1 MQMAQSF
8 YFYDLETSDLDPRTS
23 RIMQFAGQR
32 TDLSLEP
39 IGEPDDILIKITPD
53 VLPSPSAILITG
65 ITPQKTLLEGISEK
79 EFLEYFHQT
88 IATPET
94 IFVGFNSIRFDD
106 EFIRFTNYRN
116 FYDPYEWQWL
126 DGRSKWDILDLVRM
140 CRALRP
146 EGIKW
151 PVGPDGKSS
160 NRLELLTS
168 INKLLHEKAHD
179 ALSDVQ
185 ATIAIARLIHNKQ
198 PKLFEFL
205 LSIRDKKAAEKIIRS
220 GMPFIYT
227 AGSLSSKTDKTTIAH
242 TLFDHPNRPGN
253 IIVYDLTIDPTPFI
267 GLKAK
272 DLAEKMTYRV
282 LKDGEERF
290 PTYQIQLN
298 KCPAV
303 APLSVMRQED
313 SKRLSLD
320 PEKCEEN
327 LKILEK
333 EKGFLIELA
342 EAFSVNEKPFQTS
355 LEVSYQDVDGMLY
368 QGFVGDHDK
377 QLMKDLRNRNAST
390 IVDFHPEFNDDRLS
404 KLVLLYKARQFPKSL
419 THEEQAIWNEYI
431 NQRLVSGNE
440 KSRLVQYA
448 QQIEDA
454 LKVSG
459 LTKNQQYLL
468 EELSLYAQSVVPYDL

>member
-1 MQMAQSF
+1 MEKSF

-32 TDLSLEP
+32 TDLNLEP
-39 IGEPDDILIKITPD
+39 LGEPDDILVKITPD

-65 ITPQKTLLEGISEK
+65 ITPQKTLLDGITEK
-79 EFLEYFHQT
+79 EFLDYFHQT
-88 IATPET
+88 IATPGT

-140 CRALRP
+140 SRALRP

-185 ATIAIARLIHNKQ
+185 ATIAIAKLIHDKQ

-205 LSIRDKKAAEKIIRS
+205 LSIREKKTAEKIIRS
-220 GMPFIYT
+220 GTSFIYT
-227 AGSLSSKTDKTTIAH
+227 AGSLSSKHEKTTIAH

-253 IIVYDLTIDPTPFI
+253 IIVYDLTIDPTPFLR
-267 GLKAK
+267 LKAK
-272 DLAEKMTYRV
+272 DLAEKMKYKE
-282 LKDGEERF
+282 LKDGEVRF
-290 PTYQIQLN
+290 PMYQIQLN

-303 APLSVMRQED
+303 APLSVMREED

-320 PEKCEEN
+320 PENCEKN

-342 EAFSVNEKPFQTS
+342 EAFSLNEKPFQTS
-355 LEVSYQDVDGMLY
+355 LEVSYQEVDGMLY

-377 QLMKDLRNRNAST
+377 QLMKDLRNRNGNT
-390 IVDFHPEFNDDRLS
+390 IVDFHPEFNDDRLN
-404 KLVLLYKARQFPKSL
+404 KLILLYKARQFPESL
-419 THEEQAIWNEYI
+419 SHEEQAIWNEYI
-431 NQRLVSGNE
+431 NQKLVSGNE
-440 KSRLVQYA
+440 KSRLTQYA

-454 LKVSG
+454 SKISG

>member
-1 MQMAQSF
+1 MAQSF
-8 YFYDLETSDLDPRTS
+8 YFYDLETSDLDPKTA

-32 TDLSLEP
+32 TDLNLEP
-39 IGEPDDILIKITPD
+39 LGEPDDILIKITAD

-65 ITPQKTLLEGISEK
+65 ITPQKTLLEGITEK
-79 EFLEYFHQT
+79 EFLEYFHKT
-88 IATPET
+88 IATPGT

-116 FYDPYEWQWL
+116 FYDAYEWQWF

-151 PVGPDGKSS
+151 PIGPDGKSS

-179 ALSDVQ
+179 ALSDVK
-185 ATIAIARLIHNKQ
+185 ATIAIAKLIHNKQ

-205 LSIRDKKAAEKIIRS
+205 LSIRDKKEAEKIIRS
-220 GMPFIYT
+220 GAPYIYT
-227 AGSLSSKTDKTTIAH
+227 SGSLSSKTEKTTIAY
-242 TLFDHPNRPGN
+242 TLFEHPNRPGN
-253 IIVYDLTIDPTPFI
+253 IVVYDLNVDPTPFLK
-267 GLKAK
+267 LKAK

-282 LKDGEERF
+282 LKDSEERF
-290 PTYQIQLN
+290 PAYQIQLN

-303 APLSVMRQED
+303 APISVMREAD
-313 SKRLSLD
+313 SNRLSLD
-320 PEKCEEN
+320 IKKCEKH

-333 EKGFLIELA
+333 EKGFLIELS
-342 EAFSVNEKPFQTS
+342 EAYSLNEKPFQTS
-355 LEVSYQDVDGMLY
+355 LEVSYQEVDGMLY

-377 QLMKDLRNRNAST
+377 HLMKDVRNRDANT
-390 IVDFHPEFNDDRLS
+390 IADFHPEFNDDRLQ

-419 THEEQAIWNEYI
+419 SHEEQTTWNEYI
-431 NQRLVSGNE
+431 SQRLLGGGDM
-440 KSRLVQYA
+440 SRIASYGK
-448 QQIEDA
+448 QIEAA
-454 LKVSG
+454 LKNNG
-459 LTKNQQYLL
+459 LTQHQQYLL
-468 EELSLYAQSVVPYDL
+468 EELSLYAQSIIPYDL

>member
-1 MQMAQSF
+1 MEKSF

-32 TDLSLEP
+32 TDLNLEP
-39 IGEPDDILIKITPD
+39 LGEPDDILVKITPD

-65 ITPQKTLLEGISEK
+65 ITPQKTLLDGITEK
-79 EFLEYFHQT
+79 EFLDYFHQT
-88 IATPET
+88 IATPGT

-140 CRALRP
+140 SRALRP

-151 PVGPDGKSS
+151 PVGPDGKPS

-185 ATIAIARLIHNKQ
+185 ATIAIAKLIHDKQ

-220 GMPFIYT
+220 GTSFIYT
-227 AGSLSSKTDKTTIAH
+227 AGSLSSKHEKTTIAH

-253 IIVYDLTIDPTPFI
+253 IIVYDLTIDPIPFLR
-267 GLKAK
+267 LKAK
-272 DLAEKMTYRV
+272 DLAEKMKYRV

-303 APLSVMRQED
+303 APLSVMREED

-320 PEKCEEN
+320 PKKCEKN

-342 EAFSVNEKPFQTS
+342 EAFSLNEKPFQTS
-355 LEVSYQDVDGMLY
+355 LEVSYQEVDGMLY

-390 IVDFHPEFNDDRLS
+390 IVDFHPEFNDDRLN
-404 KLVLLYKARQFPKSL
+404 KLILLYKARQFPKSL
-419 THEEQAIWNEYI
+419 SHEEQAIWNEYI
-431 NQRLVSGNE
+431 NQRLVRGNE
-440 KSRLVQYA
+440 KSRLTQYA

-454 LKVSG
+454 SKVSG